1 MSARAWGALGALA
14 VLACASPNA
23 GAQSLAQR
31 VAAAPAGRV
40 QFSFATRADVCGD
53 GRSYV
58 RVVSDRGGSFYGS
71 FNDVTAEPCVH
82 GPARVVLDRAG
93 GEVVG
98 LRVFVGPP
106 DSERVNDL
114 GPVSARDAAGYL
126 LHLAESAQGAV
137 ARDAIMPAMLADSV
151 DNRDALVS
159 LARDKAQSREVRR
172 SAVSWLGRDA
182 DAPASL
188 VQTLVSLATD
198 ETDNQSVR
206 QQALSTLARLPGGA
220 GIPTLT
226 HLADDAQGG
235 WMATTALSV
244 IAQSGDP
251 RARDYLRGVVQK
263 AALPDEA
270 LAAAVRSFGQQ
281 YATAVDIKLIRDAF
295 PKFTGERSQGA
306 AIAAAAEFGGA
317 DNAAWLLSLA
327 SNMNTT
333 ANVTPPRARVRHAG
347 GCEDRRSGGALRSHH
362 RSRHQVR
369 HHLGPER
376 DRRSRGHRQTAR
388 HRPAGRQRCRPPS
401 RGLGAR
407 PVVGPTGEGG
417 VGGHCGGTVMG

>member
-1 MSARAWGALGALA
+1 VSARAWGALGALA

-172 SAVSWLGRDA
+172 GAVSWLGRDA

-206 QQALSTLARLPGGA
+206 QQALSTLGRLPGGA

-333 ANVTPPRARVRHAG
+333 ANVRRRALESATRAGVKTADLVALYDRTTDPDTKSAIISALSEIGDRAATDKLLAIARQDDSVAARRRAVSVLGRSSDPRVKEALAG
-347 GCEDRRSGGALRSHH
+347 I
-362 RSRHQVR
+362 
-369 HHLGPER
+369 
-376 DRRSRGHRQTAR
+376 
-388 HRPAGRQRCRPPS
+388 
-401 RGLGAR
+401 
-407 PVVGPTGEGG
+407 VVGR
-417 VGGHCGGTVMG
+417 